1 MRQSAWPNGLNVC
14 HFTDIFLK
22 ADLSAERREGNGNNS
37 ARFTDSSVGGRTPN
51 MAT

>member
-1 MRQSAWPNGLNVC
+1 MRQSAKPNGLNVC
-14 HFTDIFLK
+14 HFTDMVLN

-37 ARFTDSSVGGRTPN
+37 ARFTDSSIGGRTPG